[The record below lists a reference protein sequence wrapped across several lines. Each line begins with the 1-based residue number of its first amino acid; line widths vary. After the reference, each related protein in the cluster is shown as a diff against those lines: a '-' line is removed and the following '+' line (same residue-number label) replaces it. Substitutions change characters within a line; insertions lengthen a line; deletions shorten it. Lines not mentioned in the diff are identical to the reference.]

1 MLYKQR
7 TRIKHDMQ
15 IVSEFLLKKETK
27 KAIRKRSKD
36 ECIEG
41 RKKEV
46 KKQQ

>member
-7 TRIKHDMQ
+7 TRRKYDMR

-27 KAIRKRSKD
+27 KTMRKRSKD

-46 KKQQ
+46 KK